1 MSVAYLASYL
11 NDHLAGSVVAVDILE
26 RLERSPLAADLALQC
41 AGLRRDIES
50 DRNELKTLMSRLEI
64 TESWPRKAAAWSAAK
79 MTEIKLRLEDEANGP
94 LRLLELVEAVA
105 LGIDG
110 KRALWRS
117 LAAASETAAQLRLAD
132 YNGLERRAIEQ
143 RRRAED
149 IRVSFAKAALA

>member
-50 DRNELKTLMSRLEI
+50 DRNELKALMNGVNV

-94 LRLLELVEAVA
+94 LRLLELIEAVA

-110 KRALWRS
+110 KLALWRS
-117 LAAASETAAQLRLAD
+117 LATASETAGQLRQAD
-132 YNGLERRAIEQ
+132 YNRLEHRAIEQ

-149 IRVSFAKAALA
+149 IRLGFARAALG